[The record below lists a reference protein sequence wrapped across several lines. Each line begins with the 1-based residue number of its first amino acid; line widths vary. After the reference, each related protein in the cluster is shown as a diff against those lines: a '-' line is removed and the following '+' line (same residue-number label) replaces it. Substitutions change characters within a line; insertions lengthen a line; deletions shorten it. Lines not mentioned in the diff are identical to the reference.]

1 MVTTRSLELDE
12 TAPRT
17 AEGPALVA
25 ILTVPTPEPTAKLVA
40 PPATVQVPPVSA
52 APHPLATVRPNE
64 SAARAAGAVTVTDFV
79 ALSVA
84 PLSSVTVSFT
94 VYVPADPYVWL
105 GLTPLTGAEESPKS
119 HAYDAT
125 VPSTSADADASNAT
139 ARSVAVA
146 VNDAVGGLFPAGT
159 PRWQYGGTVEAERTA
174 G

>member
-1 MVTTRSLELDE
+1 MVTTRSVELDE

-64 SAARAAGAVTVTDFV
+64 SVARAAGAVTVTDFV

-105 GLTPLTGAEESPKS
+105 GLTPPPREGSPKAHAS
-119 HAYDAT
+119 HPPARRH
-125 VPSTSADADASNAT
+125 PSPTRTPPRSRPRRRTPTRRTPPPDPSAS
-139 ARSVAVA
+139 
-146 VNDAVGGLFPAGT
+146 P
-159 PRWQYGGTVEAERTA
+159 
-174 G
+174 